1 MLERVARPPPAPSL
15 NRLLGEG
22 LDGTFKRSRS
32 IRGCSHRLG
41 RRNNPQQGSS
51 SRLCRVHSA
60 LVQSGRSGGAAA
72 PPEHTEWYGRCWRA
86 EKSCTSREAACA
98 AALALACGRCVFVCL
113 ARPPTTAQRS
123 WRARCMRIDTERS
136 EARYRE
142 DARPRYRAV
151 GPRGKRTIREGI
163 PRGIEFPLS
172 VYRGRLW
179 TREGVFDPTTSYDCT
194 FGTV

>member
-1 MLERVARPPPAPSL
+1 MLERVARPAPRPSPSKAAG
-15 NRLLGEG
+15 R
-22 LDGTFKRSRS
+22 RSRRKLQEVALAVRS
-32 IRGCSHRLG
+32 FAPVRSKK
-41 RRNNPQQGSS
+41 QT
-51 SRLCRVHSA
+51 SA
-60 LVQSGRSGGAAA
+60 MVVEPPLQSPPSTRQSGRSGGAAA

-151 GPRGKRTIREGI
+151 GPRGKRTIRESI

-172 VYRGRLW
+172 VYRGSLW
-179 TREGVFDPTTSYDCT
+179 TREGHIDPTTS
-194 FGTV
+194 